1 MSTPY
6 GTGVGQP
13 PIGQPGKV
21 NFGWI
26 SESFQYF
33 SQAAAVWVV
42 FALIMVAA
50 TGAIYGGGFLIL
62 HPMSSGYDGGSRF
75 MPPGGGA
82 LFVPDVIILVIEAFF
97 LACGMNMALK
107 QVRGQQ
113 ISFNDM
119 FTGVS
124 NFVPMLIYVLLVGVA
139 SFLGCCALCIGW
151 FVVMGLLLPAAA
163 MVGDGVQ
170 PVDAITRSVN
180 AMKTDLVTAA
190 LLALVLY
197 LIAGIG
203 GAIVV
208 GALVVYPM
216 IMIVSVLAYRDMIGF
231 GGGGF
236 GGTPVGAPGAW
247 PPPPTG
253 GQPFGQPQPPQS
265 GFGQPQPPQSGFG
278 QPQPPQSGFGQ
289 PQPPQSGFSQPNPP
303 QSGFSQPNPPQSGFS
318 QPNPPQSGFS
328 QPQPP
333 QSGFGQPQPGQ
344 SQFGQPQPGQSPFG
358 QTQPPAGQQP
368 FGQNVFGN
376 QNDVP
381 PAAHP
386 PQFGQPPADPTNP
399 GTGGQ

>member
-265 GFGQPQPPQSGFG
+265 GFGQPH
-278 QPQPPQSGFGQ
+278 
-289 PQPPQSGFSQPNPP
+289 
-303 QSGFSQPNPPQSGFS
+303 PPQSGFS